1 MMGLTYEWDE
11 AKRRSN
17 IIKHGVDFNA
27 MRAFDWGGAMVQR
40 DDAHDEQRWMAT
52 GFIDLGLY
60 VVVYTEPGENRIR
73 IISLRKASKREE
85 ISYVQVSEGGG

>member
-1 MMGLTYEWDE
+1 MTGLAYEWDE

-17 IIKHGVDFNA
+17 IIKHGVDFNS
-27 MRAFDWGGAMVQR
+27 MRAFDWGGAIVQR
-40 DDAHDEQRWMAT
+40 DDDHDEQRWIAT
-52 GFIDLGLY
+52 GFIDLRLY

-85 ISYVQVSEGGG
+85 ISYVQVRKGG

>member
-1 MMGLTYEWDE
+1 MTGLAYEWDE

-17 IIKHGVDFNA
+17 ITKHGVDFNA
-27 MRAFDWGGAMVQR
+27 MRAFDWGGAIVQR
-40 DDAHDEQRWMAT
+40 DDDHDEQRWIAT
-52 GFIDLGLY
+52 GFIDLRLY

-85 ISYVQVSEGGG
+85 ISYVQVRKGG

>member
-1 MMGLTYEWDE
+1 MTGLAYEWDE

-17 IIKHGVDFNA
+17 ITKHGVDFNT
-27 MRAFDWGGAMVQR
+27 MRAFDWGGAIVQR
-40 DDAHDEQRWMAT
+40 DDDHDEQQWIAT

-85 ISYVQVSEGGG
+85 ISYVQVREGG